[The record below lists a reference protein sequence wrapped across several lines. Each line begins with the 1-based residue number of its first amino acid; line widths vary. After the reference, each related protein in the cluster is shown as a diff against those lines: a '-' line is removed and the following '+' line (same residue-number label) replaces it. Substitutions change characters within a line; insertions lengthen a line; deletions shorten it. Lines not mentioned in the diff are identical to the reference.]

1 MIILLRN
8 MKNVRKIN
16 LVYSSAFFGDA
27 LFSPF
32 IALYLISI
40 GFSDYERGILL
51 AVIPICTIIGNF
63 IYGKLSSSLK
73 RNFFLLKI
81 LSLVNSLVIIL
92 FGLTKDFYL
101 LLILTILFGL
111 HNSSYFSIQDGVG
124 VTICEE
130 EKKIYSRTRMFGS
143 LGYCIALLSGSY
155 LVSLLDYRYIFIIAG
170 TFFFLINVIA
180 LFIKLP
186 VQEKIIEKEDIKY
199 KDLFKN
205 KTFVLYSLFYL
216 LVNGIWVIGEAYTS
230 TYFNY
235 LEVKDS
241 TYSLMYGIQVGIEI
255 VVIFICS
262 LLIKKKFNIKLLLLI
277 SCIAIS
283 LRYLLLGTN
292 LSPLTL
298 MIITSLLRGIGW
310 GGFLSSHLLL
320 VKKVLGISLTTK
332 GITFLAIIT
341 NLLGSIGNFF
351 APYIYLNISFRWL
364 YLIFG
369 FIQIIG
375 TIILS
380 RINFELIKEEK

>member
-1 MIILLRN
+1 M
-8 MKNVRKIN
+8 
-16 LVYSSAFFGDA
+16 
-27 LFSPF
+27 
-32 IALYLISI
+32 
-40 GFSDYERGILL
+40 
-51 AVIPICTIIGNF
+51 
-63 IYGKLSSSLK
+63 
-73 RNFFLLKI
+73 
-81 LSLVNSLVIIL
+81 
-92 FGLTKDFYL
+92 
-101 LLILTILFGL
+101 
-111 HNSSYFSIQDGVG
+111 
-124 VTICEE
+124 
-130 EKKIYSRTRMFGS
+130 
-143 LGYCIALLSGSY
+143 
-155 LVSLLDYRYIFIIAG
+155 
-170 TFFFLINVIA
+170 
-180 LFIKLP
+180 
-186 VQEKIIEKEDIKY
+186 
-199 KDLFKN
+199 
-205 KTFVLYSLFYL
+205 LYSLFYL

-241 TYSLMYGIQVGIEI
+241 TYSLMYGIQLGIEI

-262 LLIKKKFNIKLLLLI
+262 LLIKKKFNTKLLLLV
-277 SCIAIS
+277 SCVAIS
-283 LRYLLLGTN
+283 LRYLLLGTS

-341 NLLGSIGNFF
+341 NLLGSVGNFF

-380 RINFELIKEEK
+380 RINFELIKEES

>member
-1 MIILLRN
+1 

-130 EKKIYSRTRMFGS
+130 EKKIYSRSRMFGS

-170 TFFFLINVIA
+170 SFFFLINVIA

-186 VQEKIIEKEDIKY
+186 LKEEVIEKEDIKY

-205 KTFVLYSLFYL
+205 KTFV
-216 LVNGIWVIGEAYTS
+216 
-230 TYFNY
+230 
-235 LEVKDS
+235 
-241 TYSLMYGIQVGIEI
+241 
-255 VVIFICS
+255 
-262 LLIKKKFNIKLLLLI
+262 
-277 SCIAIS
+277 
-283 LRYLLLGTN
+283 
-292 LSPLTL
+292 
-298 MIITSLLRGIGW
+298 
-310 GGFLSSHLLL
+310 
-320 VKKVLGISLTTK
+320 
-332 GITFLAIIT
+332 
-341 NLLGSIGNFF
+341 
-351 APYIYLNISFRWL
+351 
-364 YLIFG
+364 
-369 FIQIIG
+369 
-375 TIILS
+375 
-380 RINFELIKEEK
+380 